1 MRAVN
6 QVLWLKQKKKKSQEQ
21 TPHKAGH
28 EGHSSK
34 AGDREMNIYRYY
46 CLLLFSAAQEDE
58 LQAFEGVLG
67 ILCAKVT
74 ASQQQKLEEI
84 QSSRPLC
91 TEELIKSVL

>member
-1 MRAVN
+1 
-6 QVLWLKQKKKKSQEQ
+6 
-21 TPHKAGH
+21 
-28 EGHSSK
+28 
-34 AGDREMNIYRYY
+34 MNIYRYY

-74 ASQQQKLEEI
+74 TSQQQKLEEI

-91 TEELIKSVL
+91 TGELIKSVL